1 MSELREVRGQ
11 MAAEQKASREQL
23 EQHRLVEER
32 MQANELSRNE
42 QLEIVKQQLDT
53 SKHANN
59 IIQVNGGLGF
69 LAGNQLYDPFGHW
82 QG

>member
-1 MSELREVRGQ
+1 MPELRDLRGQ

-23 EQHRLVEER
+23 EQHRLVEEK

-42 QLEIVKQQLDT
+42 QLEIIKQQLDT

-59 IIQVNGGLGF
+59 IIQVNF
-69 LAGNQLYDPFGHW
+69 
-82 QG
+82 